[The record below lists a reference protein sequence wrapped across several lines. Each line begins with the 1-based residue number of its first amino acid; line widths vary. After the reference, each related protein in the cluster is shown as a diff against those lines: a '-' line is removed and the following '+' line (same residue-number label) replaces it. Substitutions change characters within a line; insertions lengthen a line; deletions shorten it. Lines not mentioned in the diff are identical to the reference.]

1 MKDCLKLIGRSWT
14 YFTYRSS
21 FPGYFEENG
30 DAGGGL
36 SANPRRHLRN
46 WASPC
51 RWAIIFFDRPVK
63 APYIRSFSRHDLW
76 IDTQS
81 ESSGAN
87 TNHAVVMARV
97 SHDV

>member
-1 MKDCLKLIGRSWT
+1 MIKAVALVAGALALGGLDALGALDAL
-14 YFTYRSS
+14 
-21 FPGYFEENG
+21 G

-36 SANPRRHLRN
+36 SANPRRHFRN
-46 WASPC
+46 WASPW

-63 APYIRSFSRHDLW
+63 APYIRSLSRHDLW

-81 ESSGAN
+81 ESKGAN